1 MDNFLSEYLGKVG
14 IEADE
19 KQIEQLNTYY
29 EMLVEKNKVMNLTG
43 ITEYK
48 EVVIKHFADSAAI
61 IKAMDLKKIGMII
74 DIGTGAGFPGIV
86 LKILFPHIKI
96 TLLDSLNKRINF
108 LNEVI
113 DSLQLKNIETIHG
126 RAEDFAQDK
135 KYREKYDLCVSRAV
149 ANLATLSEYCIPFV
163 KVGGSFVS
171 YKAGECDEEVKEARN
186 AISKLGSNIDKA
198 VDYVLPDTDIA
209 RTFVVIMKNKNTPKM
224 YPRKAGVPSKD
235 PLK

>member
-1 MDNFLSEYLGKVG
+1 M
-14 IEADE
+14 
-19 KQIEQLNTYY
+19 
-29 EMLVEKNKVMNLTG
+29 
-43 ITEYK
+43 
-48 EVVIKHFADSAAI
+48 
-61 IKAMDLKKIGMII
+61 
-74 DIGTGAGFPGIV
+74 
-86 LKILFPHIKI
+86 
-96 TLLDSLNKRINF
+96 LDSLNKRINF

-163 KVGGSFVS
+163 KVGGRFVS

-186 AISKLGSNIDKA
+186 AISKLGSNIDKV

>member
-96 TLLDSLNKRINF
+96 TLLDSLNKRIQF
-108 LNEVI
+108 LNRVI
-113 DSLQLKNIETIHG
+113 EELNLEDISTIHG
-126 RAEDFAQDK
+126 RAEDYAKTHRESFDIVTA
-135 KYREKYDLCVSRAV
+135 REKGITVCNAGSYSTNAV
-149 ANLATLSEYCIPFV
+149 AQQVIGYILMHYT
-163 KVGGSFVS
+163 KVFP
-171 YKAGECDEEVKEARN
+171 
-186 AISKLGSNIDKA
+186 L
-198 VDYVLPDTDIA
+198 VDI
-209 RTFVVIMKNKNTPKM
+209 TF
-224 YPRKAGVPSKD
+224 
-235 PLK
+235 